1 MIIALKDI
9 KVPPEFKL
17 MDEEA
22 TIQVGDS
29 VTDKVIQNLVKE
41 GMDKDEQIEAL
52 TKAITVMHFDPD
64 YDWESVKDSVTLIR
78 WGLDGLFDF
87 RGEDRFKEIVGEETY
102 KLYMKVKELED
113 DTTNVRN
120 NKQ

>member
-102 KLYMKVKELED
+102 KLYMKAKELED